1 MPRKKK
7 RPKRER
13 GRPRPTF
20 PARFAVGDRVRA
32 KPGTTVP
39 DFEDIPLGGWAGTVR
54 EVDRHSNPPGYLI
67 EWDKHTL
74 DHMHP
79 VYLKRC
85 ERDDLGVESMWLDEV
100 DIEPD
105 TGAPPVIEQPT
116 NIVTRPLRTDDQ
128 DDRIRAIFGLT
139 SDDALP
145 PANEENLRRSA
156 WLGVPLPGEYL
167 RGLVREAGPS
177 AR

>member
-20 PARFAVGDRVRA
+20 PARFAVADRVRV

-39 DFEDIPLGGWAGTVR
+39 DFEDIPLGGWAGTIR
-54 EVDRHSNPPGYLI
+54 EVDRQSNPPGYLI

-85 ERDDLGVESMWLDEV
+85 ERDGLELESMWLGED
-100 DIEPD
+100 DIEPA
-105 TGAPPVIEQPT
+105 TGGPAVPGRHGERGFGHRPVRRYRGAVQ
-116 NIVTRPLRTDDQ
+116 RPVV
-128 DDRIRAIFGLT
+128 AHGGPGG
-139 SDDALP
+139 ALP
-145 PANEENLRRSA
+145 PKPTLAA
-156 WLGVPLPGEYL
+156 
-167 RGLVREAGPS
+167 
-177 AR
+177 